1 MGHIL
6 LTSLTLASLIADAQ
20 HRFEAALVLLIAAV
34 AWVVLSTPIA
44 LLRLTHEET
53 RPIALRIAGG
63 HFALLSSFSHW
74 SLLQENGGNPA
85 LSAGLAFS
93 FVGLILSLSS
103 GLLRS
108 RLGRR
113 LSRNHRNGS

>member
-1 MGHIL
+1 MEHLL
-6 LTSLTLASLIADAQ
+6 LTSLTLASLIADA
-20 HRFEAALVLLIAAV
+20 HRRFEAALVLLIAAV

-44 LLRLTHEET
+44 LMRLTHQET

-63 HFALLSSFSHW
+63 HFALLSTFSHW

-85 LSAGLAFS
+85 LSASLAFS
-93 FVGLILSLSS
+93 FVGLILSFSS
-103 GLLRS
+103 GLLGI

-113 LSRNHRNGS
+113 LGRNHWN